1 MKRLLVVVLV
11 IFPVFQFYA
20 QQERKILKL
29 EDCYALAE
37 ENYPL
42 SKKRDLIAKSSEY
55 TIDNIA
61 KGYYPKFDI
70 FGQATYQSDVTKL
83 PVRLPGLEVPILK
96 NDQYRA
102 YAEVN
107 QLIYDGGALKQQ
119 KEIVE
124 KQTKV
129 SEQQLKVDLY
139 AVKQRITE
147 LYFGILVFEEQL
159 RQNDLLKND
168 INIGMKTVQ
177 AQLTNGTAFRSSLD
191 LLKAEYLKAD
201 QIAIGIRNYR
211 KSYLDMLG
219 LFINLEL
226 ASDTKLETPAN
237 VVTSTEIKRP
247 ELELFSYRNESLEL
261 GKKTIEI
268 QNLPKFNFFVQGGM
282 GNPGLNMLEEGW
294 KGYYIGGVRL
304 NWSLTG
310 LYTDKKQKQIIDIS
324 KQQLEVDKEV
334 FLFNTNQSVKQ
345 QNAEIT
351 KLEEYL
357 VSDNEI
363 ITLRNNVKKAALAQ
377 LENGVIDS
385 SDYLREVNEEN
396 TAMQNKIIH
405 ETDLLLAQYRQK
417 LITGN

>member
-1 MKRLLVVVLV
+1 MKRLFVVILVL
-11 IFPVFQFYA
+11 FSVFQFYA
-20 QQERKILKL
+20 QQDKLLKL
-29 EDCYALAE
+29 QDCYAMAE

-42 SKKRDLIAKSSEY
+42 SKKRDLITKSSEF

-61 KGYYPKFDI
+61 KGYYPRFDV

-83 PVRLPGLEVPILK
+83 PISIPGIDVPILNK
-96 NDQYRA
+96 DQYRA

-119 KEIVE
+119 KAIVE

-139 AVKQRITE
+139 AVKQRVTE
-147 LYFGILVFEEQL
+147 LYFGILVYDEQL
-159 RQNDLLKND
+159 FQNELLKND
-168 INIGMKTVQ
+168 IRIGIKTVE
-177 AQLTNGTAFRSSLD
+177 AQLVNGTAYRSSLD
-191 LLKAEYLKAD
+191 LLKAEYLQTD
-201 QIAIGIRNYR
+201 QTATGIRNY
-211 KSYLDMLG
+211 KKAYLDMLG

-226 ASDTKLETPAN
+226 SPDTQLQTPDN
-237 VVTSTEIKRP
+237 IVNSMEIKRP
-247 ELELFSYRNESLEL
+247 ELELFNYRNESLEID
-261 GKKTIEI
+261 KKTISI
-268 QNLPKFNFFVQGGM
+268 GNLPKFNFFVQGGY
-282 GNPGLNMLEEGW
+282 GNPALNVLKEGW
-294 KGYYIGGVRL
+294 ESYYIGGVRL

-310 LYTDKKQKQIIDIS
+310 FYTSDKQKQIIEIN
-324 KQQLEVDKEV
+324 KEQLEVDKEV
-334 FLFNTNQSVKQ
+334 FLFNTNQSIKQ

-363 ITLRNNVKKAALAQ
+363 IKLRNNVKKAALAQ

-385 SDYLREVNEEN
+385 SDYLREVNQEN
-396 TAMQNKIIH
+396 AATQNKIIH
-405 ETDLLLAQYRQK
+405 ETDLLLAKYRQK

>member
-1 MKRLLVVVLV
+1 MKRLLIVVLV

-20 QQERKILKL
+20 QQERKFLKL

-42 SKKRDLIAKSSEY
+42 SKKRDLIAKSSEF

-107 QLIYDGGALKQQ
+107 QLLYDGGALKQQ

-147 LYFGILVFEEQL
+147 LYFGILVFDEQL

-168 INIGMKTVQ
+168 INIGIKTVE
-177 AQLTNGTAFRSSLD
+177 AQLANGTAFRSSVD

-219 LFINLEL
+219 LFINSEL
-226 ASDTKLETPAN
+226 ALDTKLETPAN
-237 VVTSTEIKRP
+237 IVNSTEIKRP
-247 ELELFSYRNESLEL
+247 ELELFSYRNESLEI

-304 NWSLTG
+304 NWSLMG
-310 LYTDKKQKQIIDIS
+310 LYTDKKQKQIIDIN

-357 VSDNEI
+357 VSDTEI
-363 ITLRNNVKKAALAQ
+363 IMLRNNVKKAALAQ

-385 SDYLREVNEEN
+385 SDYLRDVNEEN
-396 TAMQNKIIH
+396 TATQNKIIH
-405 ETDLLLAQYRQK
+405 ETDLLLAKYRQK

>member
-1 MKRLLVVVLV
+1 MKRLFVIMLV
-11 IFPVFQFYA
+11 ILPKFCFYA
-20 QQERKILKL
+20 QQNGSILKL
-29 EDCYALAE
+29 QDCYSLAE

-42 SKKRDLIAKSSEY
+42 SKKRNLIAKSSEF

-70 FGQATYQSDVTKL
+70 YGQATYQSAVTEL
-83 PVRLPGLEVPILK
+83 PVRLPGIETPILN

-119 KEIVE
+119 KEIVQ
-124 KQTKV
+124 KQTQV
-129 SEQQLKVDLY
+129 TEQQLKVDLY
-139 AVKQRITE
+139 AVKQRVTE
-147 LYFGILVFEEQL
+147 LYFGILVFDEQL
-159 RQNDLLKND
+159 RQNELLKND
-168 INIGMKTVQ
+168 INIGIKTVQ
-177 AQLTNGTAFRSSLD
+177 AQLNNGTAYRSSLD

-201 QIAIGIRNYR
+201 QMAIGIRNYK

-226 ASDTKLETPAN
+226 NTNTKLETPEDIVN
-237 VVTSTEIKRP
+237 SIEINRP
-247 ELELFSYRNESLEL
+247 ELQLFDYRNESLEL
-261 GKKTIEI
+261 GKKTVEI
-268 QNLPKFNFFVQGGM
+268 GNLPKFNFFVQGGY
-282 GNPGLNMLEEGW
+282 GNPGLNMLKVGW
-294 KGYYIGGVRL
+294 EAYYIGGVRL

-310 LYTDKKQKQIIDIS
+310 LYTDKKQKQIIDIN

-334 FLFNTNQSVKQ
+334 FLFNTKQSIKQ
-345 QNAEIT
+345 QSSEIT

-363 ITLRNNVKKAALAQ
+363 IILRNNVKKAALAQ
-377 LENGVIDS
+377 LDNGVIDS

-396 TAMQNKIIH
+396 TATQNKIIH
-405 ETDLLLAQYRQK
+405 ETDLLLAKYRQK

>member
-168 INIGMKTVQ
+168 INIGMKTVE

-237 VVTSTEIKRP
+237 VVNSTEIKRP

-396 TAMQNKIIH
+396 TATQNKIIH

>member
-1 MKRLLVVVLV
+1 MNRLFVFILV
-11 IFPVFQFYA
+11 ISPVFSFYA
-20 QQERKILKL
+20 QQEGRFLKL

-42 SKKRDLIAKSSEY
+42 SKKRDLIVKSSDY

-61 KGYYPKFDI
+61 KGYYPRFDV
-70 FGQATYQSDVTKL
+70 FGQATYQSDVMQL
-83 PVRLPGLEVPILK
+83 PFRPPGIEVPILK

-107 QLIYDGGALKQQ
+107 QLIYDGGNLKQQ
-119 KEIVE
+119 KELIE

-147 LYFGILVFEEQL
+147 LYFGILVFDEQL

-168 INIGMKTVQ
+168 IKIGMKTVA
-177 AQLTNGTAFRSSLD
+177 AQLVNGTAFRSNLD

-201 QIAIGIRNYR
+201 QIAVGIRNY
-211 KSYLDMLG
+211 KKAYLDMLG

-226 ASDTKLETPAN
+226 RPDTQLKTPEN
-237 VVTSTEIKRP
+237 IVNSLEIKRP
-247 ELELFSYRNESLEL
+247 EIELFNHRNESLEL
-261 GKKTIEI
+261 TKKSIENA
-268 QNLPKFNFFVQGGM
+268 NLPKFNFFVQGGA
-282 GNPGLNMLEEGW
+282 GNPGLNMLELGW
-294 KGYYIGGVRL
+294 KAYYIGGFRM

-310 LYTDKKQKQIIDIS
+310 LYTDKKQKQMIDIN
-324 KQQLEVDKEV
+324 KEQLEVDKEV

-357 VSDNEI
+357 VSDAEI

-396 TAMQNKIIH
+396 TATQNKIIH
-405 ETDLLLAQYRQK
+405 ETDLLLAKYRQK

>member
-1 MKRLLVVVLV
+1 MKRLLIFILV
-11 IFPVFQFYA
+11 ISPVFPFYA
-20 QQERKILKL
+20 QQERQLLKL

-61 KGYYPKFDI
+61 KGYYPRFDV
-70 FGQATYQSDVTKL
+70 FGQVTYQSDVTQL
-83 PVRLPGLEVPILK
+83 PFRPPGIEVPILK

-107 QLIYDGGALKQQ
+107 QLIYDGGNLKQQ
-119 KEIVE
+119 KELIE

-147 LYFGILVFEEQL
+147 LYFGILVFDEQL

-168 INIGMKTVQ
+168 ITIGMKTVE
-177 AQLTNGTAFRSSLD
+177 AQLVNGTAFRSNLD

-201 QIAIGIRNYR
+201 QIAVGIRNY
-211 KSYLDMLG
+211 KKAYLDMLG

-226 ASDTKLETPAN
+226 HPDTQLETPQN
-237 VVTSTEIKRP
+237 IVNSLEIKRP
-247 ELELFSYRNESLEL
+247 ELELFNYRNESLEL
-261 GKKTIEI
+261 TKKSIEI
-268 QNLPKFNFFVQGGM
+268 ANLPKFNFFVQGGA
-282 GNPGLNMLEEGW
+282 GNPGLNMLEVGW
-294 KGYYIGGVRL
+294 KAYYIGGIRM

-310 LYTDKKQKQIIDIS
+310 LYTDKKQKQIIDIN
-324 KQQLEVDKEV
+324 KEQLEVDKEV

-363 ITLRNNVKKAALAQ
+363 ISLRNNVKKAALAQ

-405 ETDLLLAQYRQK
+405 ETDLLLAKYRQK

>member
-1 MKRLLVVVLV
+1 MKRLFIFILV
-11 IFPVFQFYA
+11 ISPVFSFYA
-20 QQERKILKL
+20 QQERRFLKL
-29 EDCYALAE
+29 EDCYVLAE

-61 KGYYPKFDI
+61 KGYYPRFDV
-70 FGQATYQSDVTKL
+70 FGQATYQSDVTQL
-83 PVRLPGLEVPILK
+83 PFRPPGIEVPILK

-107 QLIYDGGALKQQ
+107 QLIYDGGNLKQQ

-147 LYFGILVFEEQL
+147 LYFGILVFDEQL

-168 INIGMKTVQ
+168 IKIGMKTVE
-177 AQLTNGTAFRSSLD
+177 AQLVNGTAFRSNLD

-201 QIAIGIRNYR
+201 QIAIGIRNY
-211 KSYLDMLG
+211 KKAYLDMLG

-226 ASDTKLETPAN
+226 HPDTQLETPQN
-237 VVTSTEIKRP
+237 IVNSVEIKRP
-247 ELELFSYRNESLEL
+247 ELELFNYRSESLEL
-261 GKKTIEI
+261 TKKSIEI
-268 QNLPKFNFFVQGGM
+268 ANLPKFNFFVQGGA
-282 GNPGLNMLEEGW
+282 GNPGLNMLELGW
-294 KGYYIGGVRL
+294 KAYYIGGVRM

-310 LYTDKKQKQIIDIS
+310 LYTDKKQKQIIDIN
-324 KQQLEVDKEV
+324 KDQLEVDKEV

-396 TAMQNKIIH
+396 TATQNKIIH
-405 ETDLLLAQYRQK
+405 ETDLLLAKYRQK

>member
-1 MKRLLVVVLV
+1 MKRLFVVIL
-11 IFPVFQFYA
+11 IFLPVFHFYA
-20 QQERKILKL
+20 QQNDKL
-29 EDCYALAE
+29 LRLQDCYALAE

-42 SKKRDLIAKSSEY
+42 SKKRDLIAKSSEF

-61 KGYYPKFDI
+61 KGYYPRFDV

-83 PVRLPGLEVPILK
+83 PISLPGVDVPILNK
-96 NDQYRA
+96 DQYRA

-107 QLIYDGGALKQQ
+107 QLIYDGGNLKQQ
-119 KEIVE
+119 KQIIE

-147 LYFGILVFEEQL
+147 LYFGILVFDEQL
-159 RQNDLLKND
+159 HQNDLLKND
-168 INIGMKTVQ
+168 INIGIKTVQ
-177 AQLTNGTAFRSSLD
+177 AQLTNGTAYRSSLD

-201 QIAIGIRNYR
+201 QTAIGIRNY
-211 KSYLDMLG
+211 KKAYLDMLG

-226 ASDTKLETPAN
+226 SSNTKLETPDDIVN
-237 VVTSTEIKRP
+237 SLEINRP
-247 ELELFSYRNESLEL
+247 ELALFDYRNESLEL
-261 GKKTIEI
+261 GKKTVEI
-268 QNLPKFNFFVQGGM
+268 ANLPKFNFFLQGGY
-282 GNPGLNMLEEGW
+282 GNPGLNMLQVGW
-294 KGYYIGGVRL
+294 ESYYIGGIRL

-310 LYTDKKQKQIIDIS
+310 LYTDKKQKQIIDIN

-334 FLFNTNQSVKQ
+334 FLFNTHQSIKQ
-345 QNAEIT
+345 QSAEIT

-377 LENGVIDS
+377 LDNGVIDS

-396 TAMQNKIIH
+396 AATQNKIIH
-405 ETDLLLAQYRQK
+405 ETDLLLAKYRQK

>member
-1 MKRLLVVVLV
+1 MKRLLIFILV
-11 IFPVFQFYA
+11 ISPVFSFYA
-20 QQERKILKL
+20 QQEHRFLKL

-61 KGYYPKFDI
+61 KGYYPRFDV
-70 FGQATYQSDVTKL
+70 FGQATYQSDVTQL
-83 PVRLPGLEVPILK
+83 PFRPPGIEVPILR

-107 QLIYDGGALKQQ
+107 QLIYDGGNLKQQ
-119 KEIVE
+119 KELIE

-147 LYFGILVFEEQL
+147 LYFGILVFDEQL

-168 INIGMKTVQ
+168 IKIGMKTVE
-177 AQLTNGTAFRSSLD
+177 AQLVNGIAFRSNLD

-201 QIAIGIRNYR
+201 QIAVGIRNY
-211 KSYLDMLG
+211 KKAYLDMLG

-226 ASDTKLETPAN
+226 HPDTQLETPQN
-237 VVTSTEIKRP
+237 IVNSLEIKRP
-247 ELELFSYRNESLEL
+247 EIELFNYRNESLEL
-261 GKKTIEI
+261 TKKSIEI
-268 QNLPKFNFFVQGGM
+268 ANLPKFNFFVQGGA
-282 GNPGLNMLEEGW
+282 GNPGLNMLEVGW
-294 KGYYIGGVRL
+294 KAYYIGGVRM

-310 LYTDKKQKQIIDIS
+310 LYTVKKQKQIIDIN
-324 KQQLEVDKEV
+324 KEQLDVDKEV

-357 VSDNEI
+357 VSDAEI

-396 TAMQNKIIH
+396 TATQNKIIH
-405 ETDLLLAQYRQK
+405 ETDLLLAKYRQK

>member
-1 MKRLLVVVLV
+1 MKRLLVIVLV
-11 IFPVFQFYA
+11 IFPVLQFYA

-119 KEIVE
+119 KELVE

-219 LFINLEL
+219 LFINSEL
-226 ASDTKLETPAN
+226 ASDTQLETPAN
-237 VVTSTEIKRP
+237 VVNSTEIKRP
-247 ELELFSYRNESLEL
+247 ELALFSYRNESLEL

-310 LYTDKKQKQIIDIS
+310 LYTDKKQKQIIDIN
-324 KQQLEVDKEV
+324 KEQLEVDKEV

-357 VSDNEI
+357 ISDTEI
-363 ITLRNNVKKAALAQ
+363 IALRNNVKKAALAQ

-385 SDYLREVNEEN
+385 SDYLRDVNEEN
-396 TAMQNKIIH
+396 TATQNKIIH
-405 ETDLLLAQYRQK
+405 ETDLLLAKYRQK

>member
-1 MKRLLVVVLV
+1 MKRLLIVVLV

-20 QQERKILKL
+20 QQERKFLKL

-42 SKKRDLIAKSSEY
+42 SKKRDLIAKSSEF

-107 QLIYDGGALKQQ
+107 QLLYDGGALKQQ

-147 LYFGILVFEEQL
+147 LYFGILVFDEQL

-168 INIGMKTVQ
+168 INIGIKTVE
-177 AQLTNGTAFRSSLD
+177 AQLANGTAFRSSVD

-219 LFINLEL
+219 LFINSEL
-226 ASDTKLETPAN
+226 TSDTKLETPAN
-237 VVTSTEIKRP
+237 IVNSTEIKRP
-247 ELELFSYRNESLEL
+247 ELDLFSYRNESLEI

-310 LYTDKKQKQIIDIS
+310 LYTDKKQKQIIDIN
-324 KQQLEVDKEV
+324 KQQIEVDKEV

-357 VSDNEI
+357 VSDTEI
-363 ITLRNNVKKAALAQ
+363 IMLRNNVKKAALAQ

-385 SDYLREVNEEN
+385 SDYLRDVNEEN
-396 TAMQNKIIH
+396 TATQNKIIH
-405 ETDLLLAQYRQK
+405 ETDLLLAKYRQK

>member
-1 MKRLLVVVLV
+1 MKRLFIIILV

-20 QQERKILKL
+20 QQEPGFIKL
-29 EDCYALAE
+29 EDCYRMAE

-42 SKKRDLIAKSSEY
+42 SKKRDLISKSSEF
-55 TIDNIA
+55 TIDNIS
-61 KGYYPKFDI
+61 KGYYPRFDV

-83 PVRLPGLEVPILK
+83 PIRLPGFEVPILK

-102 YAEVN
+102 YAEMN
-107 QLIYDGGALKQQ
+107 QLIYDGGVLKQQ

-139 AVKQRITE
+139 AVKQRVTE
-147 LYFGILVFEEQL
+147 LYFGILVFDEQL
-159 RQNDLLKND
+159 HQIDLLKND
-168 INIGMKTVQ
+168 IKIGIKTVE
-177 AQLTNGTAFRSSLD
+177 ARLVNGTAYRSSLD

-201 QIAIGIRNYR
+201 QMAIGIRNY
-211 KSYLDMLG
+211 KKAYLDMLG
-219 LFINLEL
+219 LFIN
-226 ASDTKLETPAN
+226 ASLNLNTKLETPEN
-237 VVTSTEIKRP
+237 IVNSTEIKRP

-261 GKKTIEI
+261 NKKTIDI
-268 QNLPKFNFFVQGGM
+268 ANLPKFNFFVQGGL

-310 LYTDKKQKQIIDIS
+310 LYTDKKQKQIIDIN
-324 KQQLEVDKEV
+324 KEQLEVDKEI
-334 FLFNTNQSVKQ
+334 FLFNTNQSIKQ

-363 ITLRNNVKKAALAQ
+363 ITLRNNVKKASLAQ

-396 TAMQNKIIH
+396 TATQNKIIH
-405 ETDLLLAQYRQK
+405 ETDLLLAKYRQK
-417 LITGN
+417 IITGN

>member
-1 MKRLLVVVLV
+1 MKRLLIFILV
-11 IFPVFQFYA
+11 ISPVFPFYA
-20 QQERKILKL
+20 QQEHQLLKL

-61 KGYYPKFDI
+61 KGYYPRFDV
-70 FGQATYQSDVTKL
+70 FGQATYQSDVTQL
-83 PVRLPGLEVPILK
+83 PFRPPGIEVPILK

-107 QLIYDGGALKQQ
+107 QLIYDGGNLKQQ
-119 KEIVE
+119 KELVE

-147 LYFGILVFEEQL
+147 LYFGILVFDEQL

-168 INIGMKTVQ
+168 IKIGMKTVE
-177 AQLTNGTAFRSSLD
+177 AQLVNGTAFRSNLD

-201 QIAIGIRNYR
+201 QIAVGIRNY
-211 KSYLDMLG
+211 KKAYLDMLG

-226 ASDTKLETPAN
+226 HPDTQLETPQN
-237 VVTSTEIKRP
+237 IVNSLEIKRP
-247 ELELFSYRNESLEL
+247 EIQLFNYRNESLEL
-261 GKKTIEI
+261 TKKSIEI
-268 QNLPKFNFFVQGGM
+268 ANLPKFNFFVQGGA
-282 GNPGLNMLEEGW
+282 GNPGLNMLEVGW
-294 KGYYIGGVRL
+294 KAYYIGGVRM

-310 LYTDKKQKQIIDIS
+310 LYTDKKQKQIIDIN
-324 KQQLEVDKEV
+324 KEQLEVDKEV

-363 ITLRNNVKKAALAQ
+363 ISLRNNVKKAALAQ

-405 ETDLLLAQYRQK
+405 ETDLLLAKYRQK

>member
-11 IFPVFQFYA
+11 VFPVFQFYA

-29 EDCYALAE
+29 DDCYALAE

-42 SKKRDLIAKSSEY
+42 SKKRDLIVKSSEY

-168 INIGMKTVQ
+168 INIGMKTVE
-177 AQLTNGTAFRSSLD
+177 AQLANGTAYRSNLD
-191 LLKAEYLKAD
+191 LLKAEYLKVD
-201 QIAIGIRNYR
+201 QMAIGIRNYK

-219 LFINLEL
+219 LFINSEL
-226 ASDTKLETPAN
+226 ASDTQLETPAN
-237 VVTSTEIKRP
+237 VVNSTEIKRP

-268 QNLPKFNFFVQGGM
+268 QNLPKFNFFVQGGV

-294 KGYYIGGVRL
+294 KGYYIGGVKL

-310 LYTDKKQKQIIDIS
+310 LYTDKKQKQIIDIN

-351 KLEEYL
+351 KLQEYL

-396 TAMQNKIIH
+396 TATQNKIIH

>member
-1 MKRLLVVVLV
+1 MKRLLIIVLV

-20 QQERKILKL
+20 QQEPKFLKL
-29 EDCYALAE
+29 EDCYVLAE

-42 SKKRDLIAKSSEY
+42 SKKRDLIAKSSEF

-83 PVRLPGLEVPILK
+83 PIRLPGIEVPILK

-107 QLIYDGGALKQQ
+107 QLLYDGGALKQQ

-147 LYFGILVFEEQL
+147 LYFGILVFDEQL

-168 INIGMKTVQ
+168 IGIGMKTVE
-177 AQLTNGTAFRSSLD
+177 AQLVNGTAFRSSLD

-226 ASDTKLETPAN
+226 TSGTKLETPAN
-237 VVTSTEIKRP
+237 IVISTEIKRP

-261 GKKTIEI
+261 SKKTIEI

-282 GNPGLNMLEEGW
+282 GNPGLNMFEEGW
-294 KGYYIGGVRL
+294 KGYYIGGIRL

-357 VSDNEI
+357 VSDTEI

-396 TAMQNKIIH
+396 AATQNKIIH
-405 ETDLLLAQYRQK
+405 ETDLLLAKYRQK

>member
-1 MKRLLVVVLV
+1 MKRLLVIVLV
-11 IFPVFQFYA
+11 IFPVLQFYA

-119 KEIVE
+119 KELVE

-219 LFINLEL
+219 LFINSEL
-226 ASDTKLETPAN
+226 ASDTQLETPAN
-237 VVTSTEIKRP
+237 VVNLTEIKRP
-247 ELELFSYRNESLEL
+247 ELALFSYRNESLEL

-310 LYTDKKQKQIIDIS
+310 LYTDKKQKQIIDIN
-324 KQQLEVDKEV
+324 KEQLEVDKEV

-357 VSDNEI
+357 ISDTEI
-363 ITLRNNVKKAALAQ
+363 IALRNNVKKAALAQ

-385 SDYLREVNEEN
+385 SDYLRDVNEEN
-396 TAMQNKIIH
+396 TAAQNKIIH
-405 ETDLLLAQYRQK
+405 ETDLLLAKYRQK

>member
-1 MKRLLVVVLV
+1 MKRLLVVLLV

-20 QQERKILKL
+20 QQERKFLKL

-83 PVRLPGLEVPILK
+83 PIRMPGFEVPILK

-168 INIGMKTVQ
+168 ISIGMKTVE
-177 AQLTNGTAFRSSLD
+177 AQLANGTAYRSSLD

-201 QIAIGIRNYR
+201 QMAIGIRNYR

-219 LFINLEL
+219 LFINSEL
-226 ASDTKLETPAN
+226 ASDTQLEIPAN
-237 VVTSTEIKRP
+237 VVNSTEIKRP
-247 ELELFSYRNESLEL
+247 ELELFTYRNESLEL

-268 QNLPKFNFFVQGGM
+268 QNLPKFNFFVQGGI
-282 GNPGLNMLEEGW
+282 GNPGLNMFEEGW

-351 KLEEYL
+351 KLQEYL

-363 ITLRNNVKKAALAQ
+363 IMLRNSVKKAALAQ

-385 SDYLREVNEEN
+385 SDYLRKVNEEN
-396 TAMQNKIIH
+396 AATQNKIIH

>member
-1 MKRLLVVVLV
+1 MKRLLIFIWI
-11 IFPVFQFYA
+11 IFPVFSFYA
-20 QQERKILKL
+20 QQERQFLKL

-42 SKKRDLIAKSSEY
+42 SKKRDLITKSSEY
-55 TIDNIA
+55 TLDNIS
-61 KGYYPKFDI
+61 KGYYPRFDV
-70 FGQATYQSDVTKL
+70 FGQATYQSDVTQL
-83 PVRLPGLEVPILK
+83 PFRPPGIEVPILK

-107 QLIYDGGALKQQ
+107 QLIYDGGNLKQQ
-119 KEIVE
+119 KAIVE

-147 LYFGILVFEEQL
+147 LYFGILVFDEQL
-159 RQNDLLKND
+159 KQNDLLKND
-168 INIGMKTVQ
+168 IKIGMKTVE
-177 AQLTNGTAFRSSLD
+177 AQLVNGTAFRSNLD

-201 QIAIGIRNYR
+201 QIAVGIRNY
-211 KSYLDMLG
+211 KKAYLDMLG

-226 ASDTKLETPAN
+226 HPNTQLETPEN
-237 VVTSTEIKRP
+237 IVNSLEIKRP
-247 ELELFSYRNESLEL
+247 ELELFNYINESLEL
-261 GKKTIEI
+261 NKKSIEI
-268 QNLPKFNFFVQGGM
+268 ANLPKFNFFVQGGA
-282 GNPGLNMLEEGW
+282 GNPGLNMLELGW
-294 KGYYIGGVRL
+294 KAYYIGGVRM

-310 LYTDKKQKQIIDIS
+310 WYTDKKQKQIIDLN
-324 KQQLEVDKEV
+324 KDQLEVDKEV

-345 QNAEIT
+345 QHAEIT

-357 VSDNEI
+357 ISDNEI

-396 TAMQNKIIH
+396 TATQNKIIH
-405 ETDLLLAQYRQK
+405 ETDLLLAKYRQK

>member
-20 QQERKILKL
+20 QQERKFLKL

-42 SKKRDLIAKSSEY
+42 SKKRDLIAKSSEF

-107 QLIYDGGALKQQ
+107 QLLYDGGALKQQ
-119 KEIVE
+119 KEIVQ

-147 LYFGILVFEEQL
+147 LYFGILVFDEQL

-168 INIGMKTVQ
+168 INIGIKTVE
-177 AQLTNGTAFRSSLD
+177 AQLANGTAFRSSVD

-219 LFINLEL
+219 LFINSEL
-226 ASDTKLETPAN
+226 ALDTKLETPAN
-237 VVTSTEIKRP
+237 IVNSTAINRP
-247 ELELFSYRNESLEL
+247 ELELFGYRNESLEL

-310 LYTDKKQKQIIDIS
+310 LYTDKKQKQIIDIN

-357 VSDNEI
+357 VSDTEI
-363 ITLRNNVKKAALAQ
+363 IMLRNNVKKAALAQ

-385 SDYLREVNEEN
+385 SDYLRDVNEEN
-396 TAMQNKIIH
+396 TATQNKIIH
-405 ETDLLLAQYRQK
+405 ETDLLLAKYRQK

>member
-1 MKRLLVVVLV
+1 MKRLLIFILV
-11 IFPVFQFYA
+11 ISPIFPFYS
-20 QQERKILKL
+20 QHGRQLLKL

-42 SKKRDLIAKSSEY
+42 SKKRNLIAKSSEY

-61 KGYYPKFDI
+61 KGYYPRLDV
-70 FGQATYQSDVTKL
+70 FGQATYQSDVTQL
-83 PVRLPGLEVPILK
+83 PFRPPGIEVPVLK

-107 QLIYDGGALKQQ
+107 QLIYDGGNLKQQ
-119 KEIVE
+119 KELIE

-147 LYFGILVFEEQL
+147 LYFGILVFDEQL
-159 RQNDLLKND
+159 HQNDLLKND
-168 INIGMKTVQ
+168 IKIGMKTVE
-177 AQLTNGTAFRSSLD
+177 AQLVNGTAFRSNLD
-191 LLKAEYLKAD
+191 LFKAEYLKAD
-201 QIAIGIRNYR
+201 QIAIGIRNY
-211 KSYLDMLG
+211 KKAYLDMLG

-226 ASDTKLETPAN
+226 HSETQLETPQN
-237 VVTSTEIKRP
+237 IVNSLEIKRP
-247 ELELFSYRNESLEL
+247 ELQLFNYRSESLEL
-261 GKKTIEI
+261 NKKSIEI
-268 QNLPKFNFFVQGGM
+268 ANLPKFNFFVQGGA
-282 GNPGLNMLEEGW
+282 GNPGLNMLELGW
-294 KGYYIGGVRL
+294 KAYYIGGVRM

-310 LYTDKKQKQIIDIS
+310 LYTDKKQKQIIDIN
-324 KQQLEVDKEV
+324 KEQLEVDKEV

-357 VSDNEI
+357 VSDTEI
-363 ITLRNNVKKAALAQ
+363 IALRNNVKKAALAQ

-405 ETDLLLAQYRQK
+405 ETDLLLAKYRQK